1 MKGIIDQAIDQ
12 RESLRPGYSVNRNK
26 SDKVERQNPKI
37 LDITKLKEYVEK
49 VLNHMTVKDKEK
61 HSDSRKFTFLWE
73 VPVHNILGY
82 VDEPTWVF
90 MIEKQANWCIE
101 SRELVQ
107 PNGRWH
113 IFAHEF
119 DMITR
124 HQITKKTVGKDASG
138 RADVMEFERPVQYLR
153 VGIQLVD
160 TVNERDLKYDMGRPT
175 NKNEGFDPKLLKAL
189 MKDAPSVSN
198 NEYQT
203 KLVEQ
208 DKRLANQSTMIE
220 NLQTENQKT
229 NELMAAL
236 LSELQ
241 ELKGQRKIVT
251 RGRKK
256 KDV

>member
-1 MKGIIDQAIDQ
+1 MKGIIDQAINQ
-12 RESLRPGYSVNRNK
+12 RESLRPGYTINRNK
-26 SDKVERQNPKI
+26 SEKVERQNPRI
-37 LDITKLKEYVEK
+37 LDLTKLKDYIEK
-49 VLNHMTVKDKEK
+49 VLGHMAVKDKEK
-61 HSDSRKFTFLWE
+61 HAESRKFTFLWE

-90 MIEKQANWCIE
+90 MIEKQAHWCIE
-101 SRELVQ
+101 SREAVQ

-113 IFAHEF
+113 IYAHEF

-124 HQITKKTVGKDASG
+124 HQVSRKTVGQDSSG
-138 RADVMEFERPVQYLR
+138 RAEVMDFEKPVQYLR
-153 VGIQLVD
+153 IGIQLVD
-160 TVNERDLKYDMGRPT
+160 TANETDLQYDMGRPT
-175 NKNEGFDPKLLKAL
+175 TKKENFDPKLLKAL
-189 MKDAPSVSN
+189 MKNSPPSN
-198 NEYQT
+198 AEYET
-203 KLVEQ
+203 KLDEQ
-208 DKRLANQSTMIE
+208 DKRLADQSALIQ

-241 ELKGQRKIVT
+241 DMKGQRKVVA